1 MKGGVENGRSSGA
14 RSDRCAGS
22 RNGIQDQR
30 RNLTM
35 DTSFIVA
42 LICNADLC
50 VRLPKLQKLRECLT
64 IEDAIWLHEHNKA
77 SHE

>member
-1 MKGGVENGRSSGA
+1 
-14 RSDRCAGS
+14 
-22 RNGIQDQR
+22 
-30 RNLTM
+30 M

-64 IEDAIWLHEHNKA
+64 IEDAIWLYEHNKA